1 MVHEEKKWC
10 ILTENF
16 FSLFGI
22 SVVPGSSVTL
32 CKKKMN
38 KIANRKY
45 SQWSII
51 LIFLFII
58 SVFFCYNI
66 WKKNR
71 IIIDAPSYY
80 TYLPAAF
87 IYGDLRLNFI
97 DKDPA
102 FFNNKIW
109 YYKIEGGRRLIKH
122 PMGLSVALSPF
133 FLAGHLTAK
142 ITGSP
147 RDGYSLCYQNAVSI
161 GVLVYLLIGLFYLR
175 KLLITTY
182 SEKVVALTLICVVL
196 ATNLLWYST
205 VEGLMPHAVSFSL
218 ISVCLFHFSE
228 WLKTGRKKHVLIF
241 AAVFGL
247 SVLIRPL
254 AITLLLY
261 FLIDAIVSKG
271 GFNSLLKF
279 IKPQFGI
286 IALSI
291 FVTILIGSLQMMYW
305 KYTTGKWLYDVYI
318 DEHFIFNS
326 PQIIP
331 FLFSFRKGFFI
342 YSPIFIFAII
352 GFFRLYK
359 IQRNVFWGLL
369 VIMPLTVYLLSSWWA
384 WSYGISW
391 GLRPMIDY
399 YPLLSIPLASGFAAT
414 LSRKKLISFFAG
426 ALITLFISLN
436 LFQTWQYKNGL
447 IHYDDMTK
455 EAYFKG
461 LFQTKPN
468 PEWYDL
474 LKPYDW
480 NRRIK
485 GLPQIEYSQQYF
497 ENSFKK
503 YNVHFRG
510 CNMKYIA
517 VNPKAQNALASYAKE
532 YIPEFCDF
540 SIYRYDDGT
549 ISIRFKEKN
558 FLSVVR
564 QYNNVLLANADKAG
578 INERF
583 EITYLKE
590 SDNQIALRSLSTGK
604 YVSVSAEFP
613 NILFASADNISAKET
628 LRLFVV
634 EVNRPVP

>member
-1 MVHEEKKWC
+1 
-10 ILTENF
+10 
-16 FSLFGI
+16 
-22 SVVPGSSVTL
+22 
-32 CKKKMN
+32 MN
-38 KIANRKY
+38 KIVNRKY

-51 LIFLFII
+51 LIVLFII
-58 SVFFCYNI
+58 SAFFYYNI

-71 IIIDAPSYY
+71 VIIDAPSYY

-102 FFNNKIW
+102 FFSNKIW
-109 YYKIEGGRRLIKH
+109 YYKIEGGKRLIKH

-142 ITGSP
+142 ITGASQ
-147 RDGYSLCYQNAVSI
+147 DGYSFCYQNAVSI
-161 GVLVYLLIGLFYLR
+161 GVLIYLLIGLFYIR
-175 KLLITTY
+175 KLLIKTY

-218 ISVCLFHFSE
+218 ICACLFHFSE
-228 WLKTGRKKHVLIF
+228 WLNTGTKKHVLLF

-247 SVLIRPL
+247 SILIRPL

-261 FLIDAIVSKG
+261 FLIDAMVSKG
-271 GFNSLLKF
+271 GFNSLMKF

-286 IALSI
+286 IVLSI
-291 FVTILIGSLQMMYW
+291 VITILIGSLQMMYW
-305 KYTTGKWLYDVYI
+305 KYATGKWLYDVYI

-331 FLFSFRKGFFI
+331 FLFSFRKGLFI

-352 GFFRLYK
+352 GLFRLYK

-369 VIMPLTVYLLSSWWA
+369 VIMPLTIYLLSSWWA

-399 YPLLSIPLASGFAAT
+399 YPLLSIPLASGFAVT
-414 LSRKKLISFFAG
+414 LSKKKLVSFVAVP
-426 ALITLFISLN
+426 LIALFIAFN

-480 NRRIK
+480 ERRIK
-485 GLPQIEYSQQYF
+485 GLHQVEYSQQYF

-510 CNMKYIA
+510 YNLKYIA
-517 VNPKAQNALASYAKE
+517 VNPNAQNALASYAKE
-532 YIPEFCDF
+532 YIPEFSDF
-540 SIYRYDDGT
+540 SIYCYDDGT
-549 ISIRFKEKN
+549 ISICFNGKS
-558 FLSVVR
+558 FLTVAK
-564 QYNNVLLANADKAG
+564 QYNNVLLANADNVG

-583 EITYLKE
+583 EIIYLKE
-590 SDNQIALRSLSTGK
+590 GDNQIALRSVSTGK
-604 YVSVSAEFP
+604 YVSVNTEFP